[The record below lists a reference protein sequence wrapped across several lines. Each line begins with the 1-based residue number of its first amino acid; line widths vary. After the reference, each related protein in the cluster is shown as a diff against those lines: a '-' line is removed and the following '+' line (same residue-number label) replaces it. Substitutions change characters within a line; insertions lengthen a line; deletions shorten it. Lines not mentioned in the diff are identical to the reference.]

1 MKNIF
6 SITFFALFL
15 YIFLSISLFAE
26 VNDDYYCSQEP
37 YSYFIY
43 NEASLT
49 QEQLEKII
57 QLKTEYQPRIAE
69 LRNKMYLEKVKMN
82 LEMSKKNPDA
92 LIINNSMKLNNE
104 YSKEFRKIA
113 NEFLKEYNKI
123 KNNR

>member
-6 SITFFALFL
+6 SIIFFALFL
-15 YIFLSISLFAE
+15 SIFLSMSLFAE
-26 VNDDYYCSQEP
+26 VNDNYYCAQEP

-49 QEQLEKII
+49 EEQLEKIV

-82 LEMSKKNPDA
+82 LEMSKKNPDT

-104 YSKEFRKIA
+104 YSKELKKIA
-113 NEFLKEYNKI
+113 NDFLQEYYKI